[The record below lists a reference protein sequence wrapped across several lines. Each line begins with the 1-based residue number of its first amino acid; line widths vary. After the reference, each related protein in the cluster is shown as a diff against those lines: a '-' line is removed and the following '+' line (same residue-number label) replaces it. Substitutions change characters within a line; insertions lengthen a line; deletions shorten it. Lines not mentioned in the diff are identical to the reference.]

1 MAASDQSKVV
11 NDNSNNRETISR
23 GIRYLGSF
31 PKDTVPYSYYLIL
44 FSQAFHNTLEGV
56 NLGSNALGNKGV
68 ECLKEGLLSSRSIA
82 RLVMASCNIT
92 NEGAVVMAEIVG
104 DHTTLIHLDLREN
117 NIRFLEFLVF
127 LFLLVLLSCC

>member
-1 MAASDQSKVV
+1 M
-11 NDNSNNRETISR
+11 
-23 GIRYLGSF
+23 
-31 PKDTVPYSYYLIL
+31 
-44 FSQAFHNTLEGV
+44 
-56 NLGSNALGNKGV
+56 

-117 NIRFLEFLVF
+117 NIRFLEFHFVVVVSVV
-127 LFLLVLLSCC
+127 VLSRITSGF

>member
-1 MAASDQSKVV
+1 M
-11 NDNSNNRETISR
+11 
-23 GIRYLGSF
+23 
-31 PKDTVPYSYYLIL
+31 
-44 FSQAFHNTLEGV
+44 EGV

-117 NIRFLEFLVF
+117 NIRYIVVVYRENDIRYIAVVVCLKSCSVLEILR
-127 LFLLVLLSCC
+127 